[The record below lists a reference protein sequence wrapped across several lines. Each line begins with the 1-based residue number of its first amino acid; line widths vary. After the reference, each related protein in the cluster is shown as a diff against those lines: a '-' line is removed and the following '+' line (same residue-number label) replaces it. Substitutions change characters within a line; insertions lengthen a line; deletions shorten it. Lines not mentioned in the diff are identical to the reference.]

1 MAFFFNLPDMQIFQI
16 KKECA
21 VSTAKCMKIW
31 KKMMTLSQMFL
42 PDLRDHNFLASI
54 YIYIHPHAAF
64 FSTLLINGA
73 VSCYKYAKYFFDV
86 FYSPT
91 NPKWEK
97 YQQI

>member
-1 MAFFFNLPDMQIFQI
+1 MFLNKLYIMFSQNNIKKVEVQLVYYQNGFFFNLPDMQIFQI
-16 KKECA
+16 KTECA

-64 FSTLLINGA
+64 F
-73 VSCYKYAKYFFDV
+73 
-86 FYSPT
+86 FYSV
-91 NPKWEK
+91 
-97 YQQI
+97 Y